1 MQLFLIR
8 HGQSANNA
16 IWEETLFHEDRVPD
30 PPLTETGHRQAE
42 MLAHFLATHGEH
54 ATVVGADP
62 QNIGG
67 FAITHLYCSL
77 MERAVETGE
86 ILSRRL
92 GLPLVA
98 WPETHEGGGLF
109 KQDAGSG
116 ERSGVEGP
124 GREYFESNHPEMVLP
139 KSLGVN
145 GWWNRPHEE
154 LPDLLTRARRVRE
167 DLQQRH
173 GEGAHRV
180 ALITHGGFYH
190 FFLCEL
196 LHVAAP
202 EERAHWF
209 HLNNTGISHISF
221 AEHRIRVNYL
231 NRVDFLPAELIT

>member
-8 HGQSANNA
+8 HCQSANNA
-16 IWEETLFHEDRVPD
+16 IWEQTLFYEDRVPD
-30 PPLTETGHRQAE
+30 PPLTATGRRQAE
-42 MLAHFLATHGEH
+42 MLARFLATHGEH
-54 ATVVGADP
+54 ATLVGADP

-124 GREYFESNHPEMVLP
+124 GREYFESNHPELVLSQ
-139 KSLGVN
+139 SLGAG

-154 LPDLLTRARRVRE
+154 LPELLTRASRVRA

-196 LHVAAP
+196 LNIASP

-209 HLNNTGISHISF
+209 HLNNGGISHISF
-221 AEHRIRVNYL
+221 AERRIRVNYL
-231 NRVDFLPAELIT
+231 NRLDFLPAELIT